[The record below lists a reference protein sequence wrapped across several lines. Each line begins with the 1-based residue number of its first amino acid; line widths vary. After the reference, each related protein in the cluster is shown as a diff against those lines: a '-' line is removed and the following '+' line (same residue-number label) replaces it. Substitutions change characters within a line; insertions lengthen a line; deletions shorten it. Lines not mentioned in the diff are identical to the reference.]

1 MAEMKTPTNP
11 RPKPLWRSWEH
22 MEGEDLVGMPRA
34 LALDL
39 VKALNIASFLHA
51 SSDEDCEAGL
61 HESRFHAHRDR
72 MERIVDTLTIHLT
85 HEVETITPDLILRS
99 LVMAYETAPEIVG
112 AGA

>member
-1 MAEMKTPTNP
+1 MVNKTAPTPTP
-11 RPKPLWRSWEH
+11 RPLWRSWGH
-22 MEGEDLVGMPRA
+22 MPGEDLVEMPRT

>member
-1 MAEMKTPTNP
+1 MDNKTAAPH
-11 RPKPLWRSWEH
+11 RPLWRSWEH
-22 MEGEDLVGMPRA
+22 MPGEDLVEMPRT

-61 HESRFHAHRDR
+61 HESRFQAHRDR

-99 LVMAYETAPEIVG
+99 LVMSYETAPEIVG
-112 AGA
+112 ARV